1 MAEYIER
8 EALSQWCHET
18 MKKQVNPIGMT
29 HVRWFWNTILDFP
42 AADVAPVVH
51 GRWLEAD
58 DGDGIVCSV
67 CGTDFC
73 TLLNETEKFNGCPHC
88 LARMDGDE

>member
-8 EALSQWCHET
+8 ETAKKVLAFGVGVTAANALD
-18 MKKQVNPIGMT
+18 KV
-29 HVRWFWNTILDFP
+29 P

-73 TLLNETEKFNGCPHC
+73 TLLNETEKFNGCPNC
-88 LARMDGDE
+88 GARMDGE